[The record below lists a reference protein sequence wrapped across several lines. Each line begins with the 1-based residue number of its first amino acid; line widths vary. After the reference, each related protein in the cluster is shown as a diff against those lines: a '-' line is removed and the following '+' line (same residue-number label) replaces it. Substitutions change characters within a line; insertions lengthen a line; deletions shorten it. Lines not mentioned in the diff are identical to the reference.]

1 MEVWFS
7 MIFVFDFE
15 CNSFLDSKGIITPM
29 LQPPT
34 LQVDENVVK
43 HSSRGMGWWDL
54 FHMFFL
60 FPKAG
65 SKRKV
70 VTQTEER
77 MAVCYHWEQPAY
89 LRLVLGRPL
98 FCYHWPGFPRF
109 LKRFAEVT
117 TASLQMS
124 RDLGLEGRAREVDS
138 KQLWGFFKTR
148 KIPDKG
154 KVKMQKSQKKTKQK
168 KSFQAWNC

>member
-1 MEVWFS
+1 MKVFGSLVRLLKESLHQCFNPPPFRLMKTSSNKAPEGWDDGTFFKYFS
-7 MIFVFDFE
+7 WIQKKS
-15 CNSFLDSKGIITPM
+15 CNPGL
-29 LQPPT
+29 
-34 LQVDENVVK
+34 
-43 HSSRGMGWWDL
+43 
-54 FHMFFL
+54 
-60 FPKAG
+60 
-65 SKRKV
+65 
-70 VTQTEER
+70 ER

-109 LKRFAEVT
+109 LNRLNAEVT

-124 RDLGLEGRAREVDS
+124 RDLGLKGRAREVDS

-154 KVKMQKSQKKTKQK
+154 KVKIQKSQKKIAKA
-168 KSFQAWNC
+168 SAWNC